1 MIKLRHVFLIGCTL
15 LLTGLLSGCH
25 FAILDPK
32 GIIAASEKKLF
43 IDAIGLMLLVVVP
56 VIIMSLVIPFRYRA
70 TNTKAVYK
78 PDWAHSTIMEI
89 IWWTI
94 PCVIILILSVW
105 TWIYT
110 HSLDPYRPL
119 AADENTVMIDAIALD
134 WRWLFIYPQQHM
146 ATINYLELPVDKPVR
161 LFITSDAPMNSL
173 EIPRL
178 AGQIYAMTGMQ
189 TKLNLMATSVGEYTG
204 LSTNFSG
211 EWFAGMRF
219 KVNVVSQS
227 QFGEWTKQ
235 IAQSPTKLT
244 MDVYNKLIKPT
255 KDTSI
260 YYFSSP
266 TPGLFSDA
274 VIKYM
279 GPMPG
284 MVLGYAST
292 AQGRAREKKEKLEKL
307 EKQQRQS

>member
-1 MIKLRHVFLIGCTL
+1 MIKLRHVFLIGCTF

-32 GIIAASEKKLF
+32 GVIAASEKKLF
-43 IDAIGLMLLVVVP
+43 VDAIFLMLLVVVP
-56 VIIMSLVIPFRYRA
+56 VIIMSIIIPFRYRA
-70 TNTKAVYK
+70 SNTKAVYK

-94 PCVIILILSVW
+94 PCVIIVILSIW
-105 TWIYT
+105 TWVYT
-110 HSLDPYRPL
+110 HKLDPYRPL

-134 WRWLFIYPQQHM
+134 WRWLFIYPQQHI
-146 ATINYLELPVDKPVR
+146 ATINYLELPVNKPVR

-189 TKLNLMATSVGEYTG
+189 TKLNLMATSTGDYTG

-219 KVNVVSQS
+219 AVHVVSNDEFNQ
-227 QFGEWTKQ
+227 WTKK
-235 IAQSPTKLT
+235 IAASPTKLT
-244 MDVYNKLIKPT
+244 MQTYNELAKPT

-266 TPGLFSDA
+266 LPGLFSDTI
-274 VIKYM
+274 IKYM

-284 MVLGYAST
+284 MTLGYAST
-292 AQGRAREKKEKLEKL
+292 AQGRA
-307 EKQQRQS
+307 QQK

>member
-1 MIKLRHVFLIGCTL
+1 MMKLRPVFLIGCMF
-15 LLTGLLSGCH
+15 LLTSLLSGCH

-43 IDAIGLMLLVVVP
+43 IESILLMLIVVVP
-56 VIIMSLVIPFRYRA
+56 VIIMSVVIPWRYRA
-70 TNTKAVYK
+70 SNTKAVYK
-78 PDWAHSTIMEI
+78 PDWAHSTLMEV

-94 PCVIILILSVW
+94 PCVIIFVLSVW

-119 AADENTVMIDAIALD
+119 AADENTVMIEAIALD
-134 WRWLFIYPQQHM
+134 WKWLFIYPQQHM
-146 ATINYLELPVDKPVR
+146 ATVNLMEIPVNQPVR

-189 TKLNLMATSVGEYTG
+189 TKLNLMATSEGVYTG

-211 EWFAGMRF
+211 NGFSGMHF
-219 KVNVVSQS
+219 KVNVVSS
-227 QFGEWTKQ
+227 AAFNTWTKTV
-235 IAQSPTKLT
+235 AQSPQKLT
-244 MDVYNKLIKPT
+244 QTAYDALIKPT
-255 KDTSI
+255 ENNPVE
-260 YYFSSP
+260 YFSSP
-266 TPGLFSDA
+266 TPGLFSRSI
-274 VIKYM
+274 IKYM

-292 AQGRAREKKEKLEKL
+292 EQG
-307 EKQQRQS
+307 KQS

>member
-1 MIKLRHVFLIGCTL
+1 MVKLRHVFLIGCTL

-32 GIIAASEKKLF
+32 GVIAASEKKLF
-43 IDAIGLMLLVVVP
+43 VDSIFLMLLVVIP
-56 VIIMSLVIPFRYRA
+56 VIILSWVIPYRYRA
-70 TNTKAVYK
+70 SNTKAAYK
-78 PDWAHSTIMEI
+78 PDWGHSIVMEV

-94 PCVIILILSVW
+94 PCIIILILSIW

-110 HSLDPYRPL
+110 HKLDPYRPL
-119 AADENTVMIDAIALD
+119 AADENTVMIEAVALD
-134 WRWLFIYPQQHM
+134 WKWLFIYPQQHI
-146 ATINYLELPVDKPVR
+146 AVINYLEIPVNKPVR

-178 AGQIYAMTGMQ
+178 AGQIYAMAGMQ
-189 TKLNLMATSVGEYTG
+189 TKLNLIATSIGEYTG

-211 EWFAGMRF
+211 DGFSGMHF
-219 KVNVVSQS
+219 KVNVASEPDFDKWVKKVQ
-227 QFGEWTKQ
+227 
-235 IAQSPTKLT
+235 QSPTHLSQE
-244 MDVYNKLIKPT
+244 VYNQVRKP
-255 KDTSI
+255 SENNPVQ
-260 YYFSSP
+260 YFSSP
-266 TPGLFSDA
+266 VPGLFSET

-292 AQGRAREKKEKLEKL
+292 AQGRA
-307 EKQQRQS
+307 QSHT

>member
-15 LLTGLLSGCH
+15 LFTGLLSGCH

-43 IDAIGLMLLVVVP
+43 VEAILLMLLVVVP
-56 VIIMSLVIPFRYRA
+56 VIIMSLVIPYRYRA
-70 TNTKAVYK
+70 SNKKAVYK

-94 PCVIILILSVW
+94 PCIIILILSIW

-110 HSLDPYRPL
+110 HTLDPYRPL
-119 AADENTVMIDAIALD
+119 AADENTVMIEAIALD
-134 WRWLFIYPQQHM
+134 WKWLFIYPQQHI
-146 ATINYLELPVDKPVR
+146 ATINYMQIPVNKPVR

-189 TKLNLMATSVGEYTG
+189 TKLNLMATSEGTYTG

-211 EWFAGMRF
+211 NGFSGMRF
-219 KVNVVSQS
+219 KVKVTSQS
-227 QFGEWTKQ
+227 DFDSWVKTVQ
-235 IAQSPTKLT
+235 ASPKHLS
-244 MDVYNKLIKPT
+244 MEVYNQLTKPSE
-255 KDTSI
+255 DNSVE
-260 YYFSSP
+260 YFSSVM
-266 TPGLFSDA
+266 PGLFSDA

-292 AQGRAREKKEKLEKL
+292 KQGQASEVHSDN
-307 EKQQRQS
+307 Q

>member
-1 MIKLRHVFLIGCTL
+1 MIKLRHVFLIGCTF

-43 IDAIGLMLLVVVP
+43 VESILLMLIVVIP
-56 VIIMSLVIPFRYRA
+56 VIIMSIVIPYRYRA
-70 TNTKAVYK
+70 NNTKATYK
-78 PDWAHSTIMEI
+78 PNWSHSFLMEA

-94 PCVIILILSVW
+94 PCIIIVILSVW

-119 AADENTVMIDAIALD
+119 AADKDTVMVEAIALD
-134 WRWLFIYPQQHM
+134 WKWLFIYPQEHI
-146 ATINYLELPVDKPVR
+146 ATVNFMEIPVNKPVR

-189 TKLNLMATSVGEYTG
+189 TKLNLMATSTGTYSG

-211 EWFAGMRF
+211 NGFSGMTF
-219 KVNVVSQS
+219 KVKVVEPAEYDSWLKTA
-227 QFGEWTKQ
+227 E
-235 IAQSPTKLT
+235 QSPNHLT
-244 MDVYNKLIKPT
+244 MAAYLELTKPT
-255 KDTSI
+255 ENDPVR
-260 YYFSSP
+260 YFSHAE
-266 TPGLFSDA
+266 PGLFSA
-274 VIKYM
+274 SIIKYM

-284 MVLGYAST
+284 MELGYAST
-292 AQGRAREKKEKLEKL
+292 DQGKASLRAQ
-307 EKQQRQS
+307 

>member
-32 GIIAASEKKLF
+32 GIIAAQEKKLF
-43 IDAIGLMLLVVVP
+43 LDSIFLMLVVVVP
-56 VIIMSLVIPFRYRA
+56 VIVLSIIIPFRYSA
-70 TNTKAVYK
+70 KNTKATYK
-78 PDWAHSTIMEI
+78 PNWGHSTTMEVV
-89 IWWTI
+89 WWSI
-94 PCVIILILSVW
+94 PCLIILVLGIW

-119 AADENTVMIDAIALD
+119 AADEDTVMVEAIALD
-134 WRWLFIYPQQHM
+134 WRWLFIYPQQKM
-146 ATINYLELPVDKPVR
+146 ATINYLEIPVNKPVR

-189 TKLNLMATSVGEYTG
+189 TKLNLMATSIGHYTG

-211 EWFAGMRF
+211 EWFSGMRF
-219 KVNVVSQS
+219 EVNVVSENEFNQ
-227 QFGEWTKQ
+227 WTGK
-235 IAQSPTKLT
+235 IAKSATPLT
-244 MDVYNKLIKPT
+244 MNEYNEIRKPT
-255 KDTSI
+255 KDTST

-266 TPGLFSDA
+266 VPGLFSNT

-292 AQGRAREKKEKLEKL
+292 AQGRA
-307 EKQQRQS
+307 QQNS

>member
-1 MIKLRHVFLIGCTL
+1 MGCTL
-15 LLTGLLSGCH
+15 LITGLLSGCH

-32 GIIAASEKKLF
+32 GVIAASEKKLF
-43 IDAIGLMLLVVVP
+43 VEAILLMLVVVIP
-56 VIIMSLVIPFRYRA
+56 VILMSWIIPYRYRA
-70 TNTKAVYK
+70 SNTNAVYK
-78 PDWAHSTIMEI
+78 PDWSHSTMMEI

-94 PCVIILILSVW
+94 PCVIILVLSIW

-134 WRWLFIYPQQHM
+134 WKWLFIYPQQGI
-146 ATINYLELPVDKPVR
+146 ATVNYMEIPVNKPVR
-161 LFITSDAPMNSL
+161 LFITSSNAPMNSL

-189 TKLNLMATSVGEYTG
+189 TKLNLMATSEGIYTG

-211 EWFAGMRF
+211 NGFSGMNF
-219 KVNVVSQS
+219 KVKVTSQS
-227 QFGEWTKQ
+227 NFNAWVKM
-235 IAQSPTKLT
+235 ASHSPSRLT
-244 MDVYNKLIKPT
+244 TSAYNELAKP
-255 KDTSI
+255 SENNPVE
-260 YYFSSP
+260 YFSSP
-266 TPGLFSDA
+266 HPGLFSET

-292 AQGRAREKKEKLEKL
+292 AQGREAAHKAT
-307 EKQQRQS
+307 S